1 MNWLSARRAGTS
13 GPCPTSKGTV
23 SALPDTP
30 AIRRWFLPAALAIAV
45 LGVDQVSK
53 RWAVATL
60 GPDPRDRAIALIGD
74 WFTLVYTRNTGI
86 AFGLFQSLPGLFTI
100 TSILITIGAV
110 YAYAIYLPNHS
121 AWVQSAMGLIVGG
134 AVGNILDRLRFGY
147 VIDFISVGW
156 WPVFNLADSA
166 VTIGVTMLAG
176 YLIFIGDEPAPTP
189 LPPPRDDRLLSDLL
203 SRDLE

>member
-1 MNWLSARRAGTS
+1 MNWLSARRAEIS
-13 GPCPTSKGTV
+13 RPCPTSKSTV
-23 SALPDTP
+23 SALVNTP
-30 AIRRWFLPAALAIAV
+30 AIRRWLFPAALALAV
-45 LGVDQVSK
+45 LGVDQMSK

-60 GPDPRDRAIALIGD
+60 GPDPRDRVIALIGD
-74 WFTLVYTRNTGI
+74 WFNLVYTRNTGI
-86 AFGLFQSLPGLFTI
+86 AFGLFQSLSGLFTI
-100 TSILITIGAV
+100 TAILITIGAV
-110 YAYAIYLPNHS
+110 YAYAVYLPNHS
-121 AWVQSAMGLIVGG
+121 AWVQTAMGLIGGG

-147 VIDFISVGW
+147 VIDFISIGW

-176 YLIFIGDEPAPTP
+176 YLIFIGDEPAPAP